1 MFPNL
6 YGQKQ
11 QPEQVGFCSH
21 RLASITPWLENY
33 VDDGKLPFGNV
44 VVMRK
49 GKVAYS
55 HLYGFRDVEKQS
67 AAIEDGLYR
76 IYSMSKLITTVVA
89 MSLFESGELM
99 LDDPIS
105 MYIPRFLNQK
115 VYLTGSFDQM
125 ELTALDA
132 PMTIHHLMNHTSG
145 LTYGAFDS
153 GPVGRAMR
161 KAKIDFGDPKE
172 TLEELVNRL
181 AEIPLCFQPGSRWQ
195 YGVSTDVLGRVI
207 EVITGKPLKT
217 VFKERIFDPLGMSDT
232 SFSVPDDK
240 VNRFGAL
247 YTKTN
252 EKLLKKVEDAE
263 NSRFRSPLLM
273 SSGGGG
279 LVSSMNDYIRFI
291 EMVRCLGKLDGVR
304 VLGRKTV
311 EFMMRNHLP
320 GDMASM
326 GQKMFSEMPM
336 TGIGFGLGGAVLLDP
351 VKAQI
356 LGSEG
361 EFTWGGVASTAFWI
375 DPVEEISVVFMTQL
389 IPSST
394 YPIRRELRV
403 LVYQAL
409 ID

>member
-6 YGQKQ
+6 YGQKE
-11 QPEQVGFCSH
+11 QPERVGFCPH
-21 RLASITPWLENY
+21 RLARITPWLENY

-49 GKVAYS
+49 SKVAYS
-55 HLYGFRDVEKQS
+55 HLYGLRDVEKENP
-67 AAIEDGLYR
+67 AIEDGLYR

-115 VYLTGSFDQM
+115 VYLSGGFDQM
-125 ELTALDA
+125 ELTDLDT

-145 LTYGAFDS
+145 LTYGAFDP
-153 GPVGRAMR
+153 GPIGRAMR
-161 KAKIDFGDPKE
+161 KAKIDFGDTKE
-172 TLEELVNRL
+172 TLEKLVNRL
-181 AEIPLCFQPGSRWQ
+181 AETPLCFQPGTRWQ
-195 YGVSTDVLGRVI
+195 YGVSTDVLGRII
-207 EVITGKPLKT
+207 EVITGKSLET
-217 VFKERIFDPLGMSDT
+217 VFKERVFDPLKMSDT
-232 SFSVPDDK
+232 FFSVPDDK
-240 VNRFGAL
+240 VNRFCAL
-247 YTKTN
+247 YAKTN
-252 EKLLKKVEDAE
+252 ENLLKKLEDAE
-263 NSRFRSPLLM
+263 NSRFRNPVFM
-273 SSGGGG
+273 NSGGGG

-291 EMVRCLGKLDGVR
+291 EMIRGLGKLDGVR

-311 EFMMRNHLP
+311 AFMMRNHLP

-326 GQKMFSEMPM
+326 GQKTFSEMPM

>member
-11 QPEQVGFCSH
+11 QPEQVGFCSQ
-21 RLASITPWLENY
+21 RLARITPWLENY
-33 VDDGKLPFGNV
+33 VDEGKIPFGAV

-49 GKVAYS
+49 SKVAYS
-55 HLYGFRDVEKQS
+55 HLYGLRDVEKENP
-67 AAIEDGLYR
+67 AIEDGLYR

-105 MYIPRFLNQK
+105 MYIPQFLNQK
-115 VYLTGSFDQM
+115 VYLSGSFDQM
-125 ELTALDA
+125 ELTDLDT
-132 PMTIHHLMNHTSG
+132 PMTIHHLLNHTSG
-145 LTYGAFDS
+145 LTYGAFDP
-153 GPVGRAMR
+153 GPVGRSMR
-161 KAKIDFGDPKE
+161 KAKIDFGDTKE

-181 AEIPLCFQPGSRWQ
+181 AKTPLCFQPGSRWK
-195 YGVSTDVLGRVI
+195 YGVSTDVLGRII
-207 EVITGKPLKT
+207 EVITGKSLET
-217 VFKERIFDPLGMSDT
+217 VFKERVFYPLKMSDT
-232 SFSVPDDK
+232 FFSVPDDK
-240 VNRFGAL
+240 LNRFGAL

-252 EKLLKKVEDAE
+252 EKLLKKLEDAE
-263 NSRFRSPLLM
+263 SSRFRNPLLLN
-273 SSGGGG
+273 SGGGG

-291 EMVRCLGKLDGVR
+291 EMIRGLGKLDGVR

-326 GQKMFSEMPM
+326 GQKTFSEMPM

-375 DPVEEISVVFMTQL
+375 DPLEEISAVFMTQL

>member
-1 MFPNL
+1 
-6 YGQKQ
+6 
-11 QPEQVGFCSH
+11 
-21 RLASITPWLENY
+21 
-33 VDDGKLPFGNV
+33 
-44 VVMRK
+44 
-49 GKVAYS
+49 
-55 HLYGFRDVEKQS
+55 
-67 AAIEDGLYR
+67 
-76 IYSMSKLITTVVA
+76 MSKLITTAVA

-105 MYIPRFLNQK
+105 MYIPRFFHQK
-115 VYLTGSFDQM
+115 VYLSGGFDQM
-125 ELTALDA
+125 ELTDIDT

-161 KAKIDFGDPKE
+161 NAKIDFGDPKE

-181 AEIPLCFQPGSRWQ
+181 TEIPLCFQPGSRWQ

-207 EVITGKPLKT
+207 EVITGKPLDT
-217 VFKERIFDPLGMSDT
+217 VFKERVFDPLKMSDT
-232 SFSVPDDK
+232 FFSVPDDK
-240 VNRFGAL
+240 VNRFCAL

-252 EKLLKKVEDAE
+252 EKLLKKLESAE
-263 NSRFRSPLLM
+263 NSRFRNPVLM
-273 SSGGGG
+273 NSGGGG

-291 EMVRCLGKLDGVR
+291 EMIRGLGKLDGVR

-311 EFMMRNHLP
+311 EFMMKNHLP

-326 GQKMFSEMPM
+326 GQKTFSEMPM
-336 TGIGFGLGGAVLLDP
+336 TGVGFGLGGAVLLDS

-375 DPVEEISVVFMTQL
+375 DPVEEISAVFMTQL

>member
-11 QPEQVGFCSH
+11 QPEQVGFCPH
-21 RLASITPWLENY
+21 RLARITPWLENY

-49 GKVAYS
+49 NKVAYS
-55 HLYGFRDVEKQS
+55 HLYGLRDVEKENP
-67 AAIEDGLYR
+67 AIEDGLYR

-115 VYLTGSFDQM
+115 VYLSGGFDQM
-125 ELTALDA
+125 ELTDLDT

-145 LTYGAFDS
+145 LTYGAFDP
-153 GPVGRAMR
+153 GPIGRAMR
-161 KAKIDFGDPKE
+161 KAKIDFGDTKE
-172 TLEELVNRL
+172 TIEKLVNRL
-181 AEIPLCFQPGSRWQ
+181 AETPLCFQPGTRWQ
-195 YGVSTDVLGRVI
+195 YGVSTDVLGRII
-207 EVITGKPLKT
+207 EVITGKSLET
-217 VFKERIFDPLGMSDT
+217 VFKERVFDPLKMSDT
-232 SFSVPDDK
+232 FFSVPDDK
-240 VNRFGAL
+240 VNRFCAL
-247 YTKTN
+247 YAKTN
-252 EKLLKKVEDAE
+252 ENLLKKLEDAE
-263 NSRFRSPLLM
+263 NSRFRNPVFM
-273 SSGGGG
+273 NSGGGG

-291 EMVRCLGKLDGVR
+291 EMIRGLGKLDGVR

-311 EFMMRNHLP
+311 AFMMRNHLP

-326 GQKMFSEMPM
+326 GQKTFSEMPM